1 MPTKIR
7 QLLHVYRQQLEAVS
21 NGHIKKIIL
30 YGSYAR
36 GDNRPDSDIDIMILV
51 DVKDSILSSYESKF
65 FDVTYDFNLE
75 HNTDIMPIVQNM
87 NHFDYWKNAYMF
99 YHNVDT
105 EGVAI

>member
-7 QLLHVYRQQLEAVS
+7 QLLQSYRQQLEAVS
-21 NGHIKKIIL
+21 NGHIKKVIL

-51 DVKDSILSSYESKF
+51 DVKDSALSSYENKF
-65 FDVTYDFNLE
+65 LDVTYDFNLE